1 MTPLVSVIF
10 LLIIFFLVAGT
21 VRSAAFWDIEHPH
34 SSSETRAEPLNLTI
48 FIDHEGRRAVDRREV
63 KNRFQLRYL
72 IDENRV
78 EGAPPSVE
86 IHADSRVD
94 SHELIKLLEEIR
106 GAGVQEV
113 DLITEVTP

>member
-21 VRSAAFWDIEHPH
+21 VRAPSFWEIDHPE
-34 SSSETRAEPLNLTI
+34 SSSEARAEPKSLTI
-48 FIDHEGRRAVDRREV
+48 YVDHEGRRAVAEREV

-72 IDENRV
+72 IDENRQ
-78 EGAPPSVE
+78 GDQPPSIE

-94 SHELIKLLEEIR
+94 SHEVVKLLEQIR
-106 GAGVQEV
+106 AADVKEV
-113 DLITEVTP
+113 ELVTEVMP